1 MFAMF
6 PGTTQMGRRDV
17 SHARIARRCSVNV
30 IRGK

>member
-6 PGTTQMGRRDV
+6 PGTTQTGRRDA

-30 IRGK
+30 VQSK